1 MMNDR
6 RNHMKMLVAVAA
18 TMLMASAAWAQAVTV
33 DTRLFIETFFTG
45 KDGAIERQLKP
56 AATVTPGD
64 RLVYVVTYRNGGRQ
78 PATDFTLTNPVP
90 QHVEF
95 AGEETTGA
103 EMSVDGGKSWGT
115 LASLKVANADGT
127 MRAARRGDV
136 THLRWRMTQPIAA
149 GAEGQVTFKA
159 RLK

>member
-6 RNHMKMLVAVAA
+6 RFNMKIFAAVAA
-18 TMLMASAAWAQAVTV
+18 AMLMASAAWAQAVTV

-64 RLVYVVTYRNGGRQ
+64 RLVYVVTYRNSGRQ

-95 AGEETTGA
+95 AGEETAGA
-103 EMSVDGGKSWGT
+103 EMSVDGGKSWGA
-115 LASLKVANADGT
+115 LISLKMPNADGT
-127 MRAARRGDV
+127 MRAARRTDV
-136 THLRWRMTQPIAA
+136 THLRWRMAQPIAA

>member
-1 MMNDR
+1 MMSDKRMN
-6 RNHMKMLVAVAA
+6 MKIIAAVAG
-18 TMLMASAAWAQAVTV
+18 TMLMASTAWAQSVTV
-33 DTRLFIETFFTG
+33 DTRLFIESFFTG
-45 KDGAIERQLKP
+45 KDGTIERQLKP

-90 QHVEF
+90 EHVEF

-103 EMSVDGGKSWGT
+103 EMSVDGGKSWGMLT
-115 LASLKVANADGT
+115 SLKVANADGT
-127 MRAARRGDV
+127 MRAARRTDV
-136 THLRWRMTQPIAA
+136 THLRWRIAQPIAA